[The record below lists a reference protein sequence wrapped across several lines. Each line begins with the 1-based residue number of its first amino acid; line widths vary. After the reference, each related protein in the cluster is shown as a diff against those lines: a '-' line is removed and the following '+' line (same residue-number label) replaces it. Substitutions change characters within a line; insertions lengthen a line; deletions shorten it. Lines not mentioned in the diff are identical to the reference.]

1 MANRYAWGD
10 TLGAQL
16 YGRSLQSLAAE
27 RERQR
32 LLEEERQRREAEIRR
47 QEEQR
52 KKASDHGAFGQTLQ
66 TIGQVGGAIIGG
78 VTTGTPQGA
87 IAGSALGSAGA
98 STIMN
103 LFPNVGGTEPD
114 GSNPYYNKPSDMAK
128 FSSTL
133 NTGLQAYGAYSK
145 AAAAQ
150 AKQDLMDEIKADMSR
165 PRMIIDESARLGQ
178 SADPNYFDYKNA
190 TASQISD
197 RIKSLPSWQNATGL
211 FGEELV
217 NDSAALSI
225 ANNTYDQISQSALA
239 GLQFIQGL
247 DNNQAKQQA
256 LQNWQ
261 NTYGQARAELIPKY
275 GLESMQQSVQ
285 SGMEDAATKKSQ
297 DDLTFSIN
305 YAGKVLSNEQAAIQ
319 LTELKQ
325 EIANKPKKEA
335 EAKYLQ
341 LAELGLKAI
350 QAGAP
355 YDPTVFEASGN
366 VSPELKS
373 QVSALASAYATS
385 YSKAETA
392 KTQQQTREA
401 AEQKFKLTMDVMKN
415 VPWEA
420 EPLRQQLALG
430 ATKDPQ
436 LQQLLSLLGPKK
448 EGDSTDPANPYSTQT
463 KASAQA
469 KYLFYSKGGGEF
481 DEVDPMTDQEIKA
494 KVLREDPNSAVTK
507 YIVEEIIGDKANR
520 QAAPEA
526 QNTLI
531 DQEASKDDSKAD
543 PMSPDVRAALGS
555 TGLTYVDQTAGT
567 SRTPATSPTVQAA
580 AAQGVDVNASTV
592 EPVPDNSPT
601 NLLREIAASDP
612 ELAQAIDQQA
622 KALIP
627 EIRNLISTPEELKAA
642 YQQEKENY
650 RQMIN
655 TSNMT
660 DQQLFVQLARIR
672 SIEMF
677 IELVQQRQQGQ

>member
-66 TIGQVGGAIIGG
+66 TIGQVGGAIVGG
-78 VTTGTPQGA
+78 MYGGTPGA
-87 IAGSALGSAGA
+87 IAGSQLGSAGA

-114 GSNPYYNKPSDMAK
+114 GSNPYYNKPSDMARLG
-128 FSSTL
+128 STI
-133 NTGLQAYGAYSK
+133 NTGLQAYGMYSK
-145 AAAAQ
+145 AAAAEEQ
-150 AKQDLMDEIKADMSR
+150 KKFTQKVTADIADQTKRFREGDTSAFNYYGATPTEIQKHIETNISGWDDAKGFFGDKLLNSDVSLSMANTIHQNMMS
-165 PRMIIDESARLGQ
+165 RLGQ
-178 SADPNYFDYKNA
+178 QMQFAN
-190 TASQISD
+190 
-197 RIKSLPSWQNATGL
+197 SLTDTS
-211 FGEELV
+211 E
-217 NDSAALSI
+217 
-225 ANNTYDQISQSALA
+225 
-239 GLQFIQGL
+239 
-247 DNNQAKQQA
+247 KQQVFTN
-256 LQNWQ
+256 LERL
-261 NTYGQARAELIPKY
+261 YGQNYSDFIPEGGSDAIRAGI
-275 GLESMQQSVQ
+275 QSRI
-285 SGMEDAATKKSQ
+285 EDAATKKSQ

-401 AEQKFKLTMDVMKN
+401 AEQTFKLTMDVMKN

-448 EGDSTDPANPYSTQT
+448 EGDSTDPASPYSTQT
-463 KASAQA
+463 KAAAQA

-481 DEVDPMTDQEIKA
+481 DEIEPQTDEEIKA

-526 QNTLI
+526 QNNLI
-531 DQEASKDDSKAD
+531 DQEASKDNSKDD
-543 PMSPDVRAALGS
+543 PMSPDVLEALSS
-555 TGLTYVDQTAGT
+555 TGLPFVDQTADNSQT
-567 SRTPATSPTVQAA
+567 SESPTVQAA

-612 ELAQAIDQQA
+612 KLAQAIDQQA

-627 EIRNLISTPEELKAA
+627 EIRKLISNTEELKAA

-660 DQQLFVQLARIR
+660 DQQLFGQLARIR

>member
-66 TIGQVGGAIIGG
+66 TIGQVGGAIIGAKYG
-78 VTTGTPQGA
+78 GAEGA
-87 IAGSALGSAGA
+87 IAGSQLGSAGA

-103 LFPNVGGTEPD
+103 LFPNVGGTEPSGD
-114 GSNPYYNKPSDMAK
+114 NPYYNKPSDMAK

-133 NTGLQAYGAYSK
+133 NTGLQAYGMYSK

-150 AKQDLMDEIKADMSR
+150 AKQDLMDEIKADMQRNVNSGIS
-165 PRMIIDESARLGQ
+165 PGPGAPASEK
-178 SADPNYFDYKNA
+178 YFDYKNA

-211 FGEELV
+211 FGEQLV

-247 DNNQAKQQA
+247 DNNKAKQQA

-261 NTYGQARAELIPKY
+261 NTYGQSRAELIPKY

-319 LTELKQ
+319 LTELKE

-355 YDPTVFEASGN
+355 YDPTVFEASEN

-448 EGDSTDPANPYSTQT
+448 EGDSTDPASPYSTQT
-463 KASAQA
+463 KAAAQA

-481 DEVDPMTDQEIKA
+481 DEIEPQTDQEIKA

-526 QNTLI
+526 QNNLI
-531 DQEASKDDSKAD
+531 DQEASKDNSKTDS
-543 PMSPDVRAALGS
+543 MSPNVREALGS
-555 TGLTYVDQTAGT
+555 TGLSYVDQTAGT
-567 SRTPATSPTVQAA
+567 SQTSESPTVQAA

-601 NLLREIAASDP
+601 NLLRELADSDP
-612 ELAQAIDQQA
+612 QLAQAIDQQA

-627 EIRNLISTPEELKAA
+627 EIRNLISNTEELKAA
-642 YQQEKENY
+642 YRQEKENY
-650 RQMIN
+650 RQMLN
-655 TSNMT
+655 TSSMT
-660 DQQLFVQLARIR
+660 DQQLFGQLARIR